1 MSKKY
6 FYLFENPILYPE
18 EYYNM
23 KDNITDDEYIQ
34 NLMEIRQKNIEFV
47 KNENGILSIMKV
59 NNKQYAIRFYKLLFL
74 FFMEFNLQNIF
85 YKDNKMNLNFN
96 FFIYFRILDYL
107 I

>member
-1 MSKKY
+1 
-6 FYLFENPILYPE
+6 
-18 EYYNM
+18 
-23 KDNITDDEYIQ
+23 
-34 NLMEIRQKNIEFV
+34 
-47 KNENGILSIMKV
+47 MKV
-59 NNKQYAIRFYKLLFL
+59 NNKLYAIRFYKLLFL